1 MISIIIPAYN
11 EQLRIVYALDS
22 LISCINDLGRNVEI
36 IVVDDGS
43 EDDTA
48 RVANGYIDK
57 LNIRVV
63 KIEKNRGKGFAVKKG
78 VMEAQGKIILFTDAD
93 GSTDISDMREMI
105 RRIET
110 GYDLVIGSRD
120 EIGSIVINRQSFGRV
135 FLGKGFNLLVRS
147 FLGLYRFKDTQC
159 GFKGFRREVAKEIF
173 TKTEI
178 DRFAFDGEV
187 LSIAL
192 LNGLKVSV
200 MPVTWDN
207 KKESRVRL
215 GGVLSMGLDLVK
227 IKYNTLFGKYKLKRS
242 VNGWEK

>member
-43 EDDTA
+43 EDDT
-48 RVANGYIDK
+48 VEVVNGYVDS

-63 KIEKNRGKGFAVKKG
+63 KIEKNQGKGFAVRKG
-78 VMEAQGKIILFTDAD
+78 VTEAQGEIILFTDAD

-105 RRIET
+105 RRIEI

-120 EIGSIVINRQSFGRV
+120 EIGSKIINRQSFGRV
-135 FLGKGFNLLVRS
+135 FLGKGFNLLVRL

-159 GFKGFRREVAKEIF
+159 GFKGFKREAAKEVF
-173 TKTEI
+173 NKTEI
-178 DRFAFDGEV
+178 DRFAFDVEV

-192 LNGLKVSV
+192 VNGLKVSI

-207 KKESRVRL
+207 KKESKVHL
-215 GGVLSMGLDLVK
+215 GGVLSMGVDLVK
-227 IKYNTLFGKYKLKRS
+227 IKYNTLFGKYYFKKKMS
-242 VNGWEK
+242 K